1 MTNPN
6 ELDDKKA
13 KVADVISWA
22 LNLGD
27 PGKTLSDI
35 AFLANKYDLRLNRQT
50 LHNWYHE
57 KYLPNQ
63 NTLHLYIYK
72 LSTIK
77 KSPDNEAERLLAFFT
92 DILEATQDGEKT
104 E

>member
-1 MTNPN
+1 MKDTK
-6 ELDDKKA
+6 ELETKKA
-13 KVADVISWA
+13 AVANVISWA
-22 LNLGD
+22 LSEGAV
-27 PGKTLSDI
+27 GKTLTDI
-35 AFLANKYDLRLNRQT
+35 AFLANKYDLRINRQT

-72 LSTIK
+72 LSTVK
-77 KSPDNEAERLLAFFT
+77 KSPDGEAQLLTAFFRSL
-92 DILEATQDGEKT
+92 LEATHYGEKT